1 MVSVAASAIALYLQV
16 VPADEGARQLLKFCG
31 DLIVD
36 QGYSPTNGGF
46 YYDYSVDSA
55 KKGGDGKSIDG
66 VAIWIPSAL
75 VEVAAEM
82 PEEEREKYLAP
93 ARTVFEKQMAQ
104 DWSKPTKPHFHSWL
118 LRAAREFR

>member
-46 YYDYSVDSA
+46 YYDYSVDSG
-55 KKGGDGKSIDG
+55 KKGGDGASIDG

-75 VEVAAEM
+75 VEVASEM

-104 DWSKPTKPHFHSWL
+104 DWSKPTKPYFHSWL